1 MWMKLNLDDRK
12 MSIKLNF
19 VDQKRLKSFYGIQGC
34 QNELESIE
42 KTVQEFHAVKF
53 VEIHFYH

>member
-34 QNELESIE
+34 QNAFESIDR
-42 KTVQEFHAVKF
+42 TVPEFHAVKS
-53 VEIHFYH
+53 VEAHFYH